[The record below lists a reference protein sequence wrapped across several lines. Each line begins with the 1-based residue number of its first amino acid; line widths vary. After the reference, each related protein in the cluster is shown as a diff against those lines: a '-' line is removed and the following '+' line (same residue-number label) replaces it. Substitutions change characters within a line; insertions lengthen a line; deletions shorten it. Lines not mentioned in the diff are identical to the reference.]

1 MTAPVVK
8 KIISSVLIALPL
20 LATSVG
26 AAVGAEWPAKIFAPY
41 MYIGSGDNFKLT
53 NCCNACGV
61 KYYTLAFII
70 ARQEGKGNEAKY
82 FKEPSWDARIPVEQ
96 SFYKDQIDAIRQRG
110 GDVIMS
116 FGGQA
121 GKELANVIDDPVQL
135 EAAYQKVIDQY
146 KFTWLDFDIE
156 GDNLAK
162 GKLDSEH
169 RNTALANLQK
179 KNPGLRISYTLP
191 IDPDGFLGSSRALL
205 TDAVQQGVHVYSV
218 DLMVMW
224 FGEKFIHKGKSE
236 GQLGVDSANIAYA
249 QLQKIDPAIKLGLCG
264 CLGNNGPRTRHEI
277 FTFEDAKTL
286 KAFAEKTPWVCSLH
300 FWSINDDAGSR
311 KQIYYSDST
320 SSIPTDAANRTRP
333 WDFANLFKT
342 FTSP

>member
-1 MTAPVVK
+1 MKPIHSTTGTSMTAPEVK
-8 KIISSVLIALPL
+8 KVISSALIALSL

-26 AAVGAEWPAKIFAPY
+26 TAVGAEWPAKIFAPY
-41 MYIGSGDNFKLT
+41 MYIGYDDHFKLT
-53 NCCNACGV
+53 NCYNACGV

-70 ARQEGKGNEAKY
+70 ARQEGRGNEAKY
-82 FKEPSWDARIPVEQ
+82 FKEPSWDGRMPVEQ

-121 GKELANVIDDPVQL
+121 GKELANGVADPGQL

-179 KNPGLRISYTLP
+179 KNPGRRLTYPPP
-191 IDPDGFLGSSRALL
+191 IDPGGFLDSSRALL
-205 TDAVQQGVHVYSV
+205 TDAVQKGVHVYSV

-249 QLQKIDPAIKLGLCG
+249 QLQKIDPAIKIGLCG
-264 CLGNNGPRTRHEI
+264 NLGQNGPKARHEI

-286 KAFAEKTPWVCSLH
+286 KVFAAKTPWV
-300 FWSINDDAGSR
+300 
-311 KQIYYSDST
+311 
-320 SSIPTDAANRTRP
+320 
-333 WDFANLFKT
+333 
-342 FTSP
+342 